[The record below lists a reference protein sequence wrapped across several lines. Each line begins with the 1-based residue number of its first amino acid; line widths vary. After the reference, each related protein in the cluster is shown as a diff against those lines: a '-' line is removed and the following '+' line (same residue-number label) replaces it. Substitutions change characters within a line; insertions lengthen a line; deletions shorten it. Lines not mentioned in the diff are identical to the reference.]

1 MAQLVEIDPA
11 GPLLCIDLD
20 LLVRDPGPRPQVHN
34 RARSATP
41 LTYTLRVEQLSAMNP
56 SASSG
61 RTCCIRQGQ
70 PPGRRQERMDQSNH
84 MIVQRPRRAASS

>member
-56 SASSG
+56 SASSLPLSRVAVSLTAKVLLTWENEVVEAIIDPEWG
-61 RTCCIRQGQ
+61 ALSR
-70 PPGRRQERMDQSNH
+70 
-84 MIVQRPRRAASS
+84 